1 MSTQLKHVLL
11 FDDDYESMLPLKE
24 YLENTERYRV
34 ELTAAHSI
42 MERLRLVRFDLIC
55 IDLSIHP
62 NGLDGQNQ
70 PVDNVHYPG
79 INWRVTGLEFLRRL
93 RDGDVSTYAPAGTRA
108 DTPVIIIS
116 ALARSSVSNE
126 PILQQPDIQYIEKPF
141 DVEEV
146 VRLMENM
153 LG

>member
-1 MSTQLKHVLL
+1 MSIHLKHVLL

-24 YLENTERYRV
+24 YLENTQRYLV

-42 MERLRLVRFDLIC
+42 IERLRHVRFDLIC
-55 IDLSIHP
+55 VDLSIHP
-62 NGLDGQNQ
+62 NGLDEENE

-79 INWRVTGLEFLRRL
+79 VNWRVTGLEFLRRL
-93 RDGDVSTYAPAGTRA
+93 RDGHVTLYAPTGTRA
-108 DTPVIIIS
+108 DTPVIVIS
-116 ALARSSVSNE
+116 ALARTSMSHE
-126 PILQQPDIQYIEKPF
+126 PVLQQRDIQYIEKPF

-146 VRLMENM
+146 VRLMESM